1 MLVIVR
7 YYMKIILDKSLEA
20 LGVKHV
26 VIGIAK
32 NVDPNAELTPAFL
45 QKQHPFIQGYI
56 ELMQKAGRSIKKNP
70 PTIPAFIR
78 NIQHRG
84 SMPHINSIV
93 DIYNVETLK
102 SFLAIGGHDLDK
114 IQEPLLFTV
123 SQKEDTFLPICS
135 TSKHVAETD
144 YLYRDSQGILA
155 WMDVRDSENY
165 KFDDTTKNAIFIIQG
180 NGNTPVEALHRI
192 EHDLR
197 ECMPALEFE
206 TIIVDAE

>member
-1 MLVIVR
+1 
-7 YYMKIILDKSLEA
+7 MKIILDKSLEA
-20 LGVKHV
+20 FGVEHV
-26 VIGIAK
+26 VIGIAR

-45 QKQHPFIQGYI
+45 QKQKEVEEWALQCNMDEVIQHPFIQGYI

-114 IQEPLLFTV
+114 TP
-123 SQKEDTFLPICS
+123 
-135 TSKHVAETD
+135 KHVAETD

-155 WMDVRDSENY
+155 WMGVRDGENY

-180 NGNTPVEALHRI
+180 NANTPVEDRIEALHRI

-197 ECMPALEFE
+197 ECMPSLEFE
-206 TIIVDAE
+206 ILVVDAQS

>member
-1 MLVIVR
+1 
-7 YYMKIILDKSLEA
+7 MKIILDKSLEA

-45 QKQHPFIQGYI
+45 QKQKEVEEWALQCNIDEVIQHPFIQGYI

-93 DIYNVETLK
+93 DIYNFLQIYFNVTLYK
-102 SFLAIGGHDLDK
+102 M
-114 IQEPLLFTV
+114 
-123 SQKEDTFLPICS
+123 
-135 TSKHVAETD
+135 D
-144 YLYRDSQGILA
+144 Y
-155 WMDVRDSENY
+155 N
-165 KFDDTTKNAIFIIQG
+165 
-180 NGNTPVEALHRI
+180 
-192 EHDLR
+192 
-197 ECMPALEFE
+197 
-206 TIIVDAE
+206 